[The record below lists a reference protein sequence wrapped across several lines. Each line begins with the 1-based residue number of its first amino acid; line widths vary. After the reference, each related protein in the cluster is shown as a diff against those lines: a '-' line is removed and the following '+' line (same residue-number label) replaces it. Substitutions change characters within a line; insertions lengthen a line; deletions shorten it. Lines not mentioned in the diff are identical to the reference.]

1 MFSLHDHRSP
11 EFDCAIISSTA
22 LLKLRIFATRMIF
35 SAAISLFLCFYNIN
49 LLINFVDSYSSIL
62 SRENSRII
70 NPSIGIPFFHKKIT
84 HLSKSRV
91 SDVEEIIQNI
101 IEKKNTSYSTIGRV
115 TGSDKVVFPEL
126 EQAGIDEK
134 ALRKSPFGKVLF
146 GILGIETF
154 NILILSKLKS
164 SYYILPHYSEYRYS
178 FPRLQRTELVRYI

>member
-1 MFSLHDHRSP
+1 MHFSSIIILWNYGWD
-11 EFDCAIISSTA
+11 DKKMNIIISENVLSTRSSLSGVWLRPTA

-101 IEKKNTSYSTIGRV
+101 IEKKNICIYWSIHWNC
-115 TGSDKVVFPEL
+115 VFVLCFCTEWVRN
-126 EQAGIDEK
+126 ISK
-134 ALRKSPFGKVLF
+134 IIIVFVKRISVALM
-146 GILGIETF
+146 
-154 NILILSKLKS
+154 NILNAMK
-164 SYYILPHYSEYRYS
+164 
-178 FPRLQRTELVRYI
+178 FPIKKI